1 MTENKAIE
9 WLRAISATQNQSSHS
24 ESLSDR
30 KEALYM
36 AIQALEENQQYRAIG
51 TVKGYER
58 AIESS
63 IENYNLYKEY
73 KAKVQEF
80 EAIGTVEEFKNAVEI
95 IRPRKPYKGSFGTIL
110 CSLCG
115 EKVGQMVTKTIKEG
129 CMNFCANCGSLID
142 WSEWE
147 RSRHER
153 SEKM

>member
-1 MTENKAIE
+1 MTENDLLVAK
-9 WLRAISATQNQSSHS
+9 LFLDD
-24 ESLSDR
+24 LSCKSKCNEIDTL
-30 KEALYM
+30 KEV
-36 AIQALEENQQYRAIG
+36 LEEIQQYRAIG

-58 AIESS
+58 AIEVSK
-63 IENYNLYKEY
+63 ENYNLYREY
-73 KAKVQEF
+73 KALLREY
-80 EAIGTVEEFKNAVEI
+80 ETIGTVKDFRNAVEI
-95 IRPRKPYKGSFGTIL
+95 IRPRKPYKGSFGVLL